1 MKRKSAMYALAV
13 VVLMGSMAVAA
24 LADDHGMDTYG
35 PANPS
40 VSSPSDQGME
50 QGTEPGMEH
59 QSAGEIREPVET
71 GALPDRSVTSRVDNE
86 GWLNTDVSEQNAS
99 PDLRGLPNIQAG
111 E

>member
-40 VSSPSDQGME
+40 VSSPSGQGME

-59 QSAGEIREPVET
+59 QSAGEIRGPVET
-71 GALPDRSVTSRVDNE
+71 GALPDRSVNLDRPDRE
-86 GWLNTDVSEQNAS
+86 GWVNMNVANQEAS
-99 PDLRGLPNIQAG
+99 PDLQGFPNIQSP
-111 E
+111 